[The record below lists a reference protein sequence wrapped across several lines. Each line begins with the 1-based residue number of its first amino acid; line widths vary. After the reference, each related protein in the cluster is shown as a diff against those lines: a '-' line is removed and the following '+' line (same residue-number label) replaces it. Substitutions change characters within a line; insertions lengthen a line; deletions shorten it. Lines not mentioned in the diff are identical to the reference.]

1 MRLRDARPKIKELK
15 NAILKRFPDVELHE
29 GWGFEGG
36 AKDVYVYAYAT
47 EDKMDD
53 IIEMSSPRII
63 DILLKTG
70 FYIHVIPL
78 LPGTMQWILNDGKKS
93 KARRS
98 TRALAPRRVARSGT
112 RVLAESRATYTAGKS
127 ASRRKPDWKARQ

>member
-15 NAILKRFPDVELHE
+15 NAIQRRFPDVELHE

-36 AKDVYVYAYAT
+36 PKDIYVYAYAT

-78 LPGTMQWILNDGKKS
+78 LPGTMQWILNDSKTIKK
-93 KARRS
+93 RRS
-98 TRALAPRRVARSGT
+98 PRALAPRRVSRTGS
-112 RVLAESRATYTAGKS
+112 RVLAEPRARYKVGKS
-127 ASRRKPDWKARQ
+127 AARRKATRKT